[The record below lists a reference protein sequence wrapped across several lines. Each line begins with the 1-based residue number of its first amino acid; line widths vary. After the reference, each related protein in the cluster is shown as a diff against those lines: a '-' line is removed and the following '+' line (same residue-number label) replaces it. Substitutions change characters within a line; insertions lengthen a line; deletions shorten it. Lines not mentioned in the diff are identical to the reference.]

1 MTIGKPFQKGEGGR
15 PKGARNKIWTAFL
28 NDALDEWKVSG
39 RDCLKI
45 MAKEEPSKF
54 VQVIAGL
61 APKEIE
67 ITQMPIME
75 IPDDELIQIR
85 DHLRRRIEQ
94 ERALLERLRSY
105 SSLSRACCS
114 RGVVSTCTSEP
125 KRERCFSLRVSS
137 LA

>member
-94 ERALLERLRSY
+94 ERALLDGGGDGITKTLN
-105 SSLSRACCS
+105 
-114 RGVVSTCTSEP
+114 
-125 KRERCFSLRVSS
+125 
-137 LA
+137 